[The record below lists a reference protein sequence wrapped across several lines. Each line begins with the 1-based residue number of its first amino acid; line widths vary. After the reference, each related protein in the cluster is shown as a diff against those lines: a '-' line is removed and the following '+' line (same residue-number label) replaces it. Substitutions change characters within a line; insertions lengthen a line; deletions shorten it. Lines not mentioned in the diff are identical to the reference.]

1 MIRHRPRRLL
11 RWLTACEN
19 ALAALGTGILVFITL
34 AVCAEVL
41 LRYGFNSPIAWVV
54 EISEYALLWMTF
66 LGSSWVLR
74 NGGHVRVD
82 ILLQFLPHPALRFC
96 GLLSSASGVLTSL
109 VLIVFGTNVTWTA
122 IARGSFRPT
131 GIDLPTWIVVVV
143 IPVGGLLLLF
153 RFLSLFAE
161 YYARERDFGAE
172 PSH

>member
-1 MIRHRPRRLL
+1 MQRML

-19 ALAALGTGILVFITL
+19 ALAALGPGILVFITL

-41 LRYGFNSPIAWVV
+41 LRYGFHTPISSGG

-82 ILLQFLPHPALRFC
+82 ILLQFLPHSPLRFC

-109 VLIVFGTNVTWTA
+109 VLILFGTNVTWTA

-131 GIDLPTWIVVVV
+131 RIDPPPRIRVVS
-143 IPVGGLLLLF
+143 IPVRG
-153 RFLSLFAE
+153 
-161 YYARERDFGAE
+161 
-172 PSH
+172 PV